1 MGGLKRCHIPPDSCA
16 GNFVKPGAAG
26 AEPCGDHSGG
36 HLDMVISMEFH
47 GLSGGNQKGID
58 FPIRLGISSSQLMNS
73 IIFQRGRYTTFYHQ
87 PVKGF
92 NGLNREIFG
101 FHLPVSSFFLGGNR
115 FGKFED
121 YFSGARGANFSWSG
135 LFNLGLVTVLNH
147 PPTKKQ
153 LIQL

>member
-1 MGGLKRCHIPPDSCA
+1 
-16 GNFVKPGAAG
+16 
-26 AEPCGDHSGG
+26 
-36 HLDMVISMEFH
+36 MVISMEFH

-87 PVKGF
+87 PEKGF

-115 FGKFED
+115 LVSLKTIFRGLAAPIFMVRFVQFGVGHSIEPSTNEKTVD
-121 YFSGARGANFSWSG
+121 TVVVVII
-135 LFNLGLVTVLNH
+135 LLCLVPQVS
-147 PPTKKQ
+147 
-153 LIQL
+153 